1 MGLWNS
7 FKTKNNDRKSSQ
19 GISLSFEKG
28 IDPDLRN
35 EYIRFVK
42 WLRKNYIFPIHIN
55 VYVLNCE
62 KVKLLDGRLAYG
74 SFRWYSKRNPRIKIP
89 SLINYADFQGMTK
102 REIYD
107 SVLSS
112 LVHELTHYYQWLIN
126 PQQDDHSS
134 ERQANYYRF
143 RILDKYY
150 KDTKRNFQAED
161 VAGSL

>member
-7 FKTKNNDRKSSQ
+7 FKIKNCDNESNK

-28 IDPDLRN
+28 IEPDLRR

-42 WLRKNYIFPIHIN
+42 WLRKNYTFPVHIN

-89 SLINYADFQGMTK
+89 SLVNYDDYHGLTK
-102 REIYD
+102 GEIYD

-112 LVHELTHYYQWLIN
+112 LVHELTHYYQWLSKLD
-126 PQQDDHSS
+126 QDDHSS

-143 RILDKYY
+143 KILDKYY
-150 KDTKRNFQAED
+150 KDTWR
-161 VAGSL
+161 